1 MRGAHAALSPNLG
14 APASP
19 VPWHAVHTLS
29 KVDLPDAAPPCA
41 AFDAGGAIVGAATT
55 ACAGA
60 AAAGVA
66 VGCGAFG
73 SIATTATGAR
83 RLTTAASD
91 IAGSS
96 LSERAP

>member
-1 MRGAHAALSPNLG
+1 MRGAHAALSPSLG

-19 VPWHAVHTLS
+19 VPWHAVQTLS

-41 AFDAGGAIVGAATT
+41 AFGAGGGIVGAASA

-60 AAAGVA
+60 AGVA
-66 VGCGAFG
+66 GGCGAFG

-83 RLTTAASD
+83 RLATAASD